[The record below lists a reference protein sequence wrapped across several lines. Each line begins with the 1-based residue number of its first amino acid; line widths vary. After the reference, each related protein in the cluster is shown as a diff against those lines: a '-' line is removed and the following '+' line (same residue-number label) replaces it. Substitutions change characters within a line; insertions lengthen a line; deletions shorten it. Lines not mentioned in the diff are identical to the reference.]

1 MSDRGTT
8 LCYFVELGARINPNA
23 YTSLNPSQMR
33 ELIVEN
39 KVKTVIMSNALL
51 RLQSNQSMST
61 IIPVRRQ

>member
-23 YTSLNPSQMR
+23 YTSLNPNQMR
-33 ELIVEN
+33 ELVVQN

-51 RLQSNQSMST
+51 RLQ
-61 IIPVRRQ
+61 